1 LKKAEFVSF
10 APLKKEKPVTQIL
23 FVTPER
29 THLDTLAAVA
39 TNQSARI
46 VWATS
51 GSQALE
57 AVGKQPVDLVVADE
71 SVGDMSALE
80 LAQRLVSS
88 NPMINCAVVSTLS
101 DKAYHE
107 ASEGLGILMK
117 LPPNPGEADGRRL
130 LDHLSKVLGLS
141 TGA

>member
-1 LKKAEFVSF
+1 LIQ
-10 APLKKEKPVTQIL
+10 LL
-23 FVTPER
+23 FVTSER
-29 THLDTLAAVA
+29 NHFAALAAVA
-39 TNQSARI
+39 TNQNASI

-51 GSQALE
+51 GGQALE
-57 AVGKQPVDLVVADE
+57 TVGQHPVDLVVADE

-80 LAQRLVSS
+80 LAERLVAS
-88 NPMINCAVVSTLS
+88 NPMINCAVVSSLS

-117 LPPNPGEADGRRL
+117 LPPAPGEADGQRL
-130 LDHLSKVLGLS
+130 LDHLSKVLGLA